1 MSGMETFMWR
11 SLLKWAELTAIA
23 QQVLDRWNSVTE
35 FIVKVDQRERIWT
48 VRHNSTIQPFLV
60 IAEEAMRGSAP
71 RIGNPLPML
80 LLLGMVHAR
89 PGCVEVSFANG
100 QKIDLQKL
108 ELADLTGLLPQATH
122 PAHRK
127 LAELSKQCGMPDV

>member
-11 SLLKWAELTAIA
+11 STLKWAQLIAIA
-23 QQVLDRWNSVTE
+23 QRVVDRWNGVTE
-35 FIVKVDQRERIWT
+35 FVVKIDQRERIWT

-60 IAEEAMRGSAP
+60 ISEESMRGSAP

-80 LLLGMVHAR
+80 MLLGMVHLQ
-89 PGCVEVSFANG
+89 PDCVEISFANG
-100 QKIDLQKL
+100 QKIDLLKL

-127 LAELSKQCGMPDV
+127 LAELSMQSQGA